1 MAKFLQYAVTDIA
14 PLIALLFQALVI
26 FRFLDSR
33 NRNYPLAIL
42 FTLILFPLTI
52 FAYTLRLRP
61 DLIPITVG
69 FTEAYNLAD
78 LCTYILL
85 LLLMLQLTYK
95 TLVQLRESTQMVW
108 VLAGVSALIAITAF
122 LFFERDP
129 TRTRQVVSFW
139 MVLLNLFW
147 WTLLLRKRKVERRV
161 MLLSTGIGLLM
172 TGQVI
177 SDGLLILDNHKKWY
191 LIAAYLIMYLTH
203 YACLYSW
210 FSAFR
215 PGPTDAHTETP
226 AL

>member
-1 MAKFLQYAVTDIA
+1 ML
-14 PLIALLFQALVI
+14 QALVL
-26 FRFLDSR
+26 FRFSDRR

-42 FTLILFPLTI
+42 FTLILFLLTV

-61 DLIPITVG
+61 DLIPFTVG
-69 FTEAYNLAD
+69 FSDAYNLAD

-85 LLLMLQLTYK
+85 LMLMHQLTHK
-95 TLVQLRESTQMVW
+95 TLEQLGEPTQMVL
-108 VLAGVSALIAITAF
+108 VLAGVSALIAVTAY

-161 MLLSTGIGLLM
+161 MLLSTGIGLMM

-177 SDGLLILDNHKKWY
+177 GDGLLILNNRNIGY
-191 LIAAYLIMYLTH
+191 FIAAYMIMYLTH

-210 FSAFR
+210 YSAFR
-215 PGPTDAHTETP
+215 PGPAETP
-226 AL
+226 ARATPAL